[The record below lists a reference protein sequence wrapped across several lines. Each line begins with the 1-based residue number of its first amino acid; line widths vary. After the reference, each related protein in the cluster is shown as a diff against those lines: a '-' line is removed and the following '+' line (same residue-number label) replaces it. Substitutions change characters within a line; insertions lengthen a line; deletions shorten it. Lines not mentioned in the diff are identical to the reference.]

1 MYKKS
6 LFVYMFV
13 IICQFFQMYTER
25 YSLLSWKL
33 DVASHEEHISTV
45 LAICPKVFNI
55 LRH

>member
-13 IICQFFQMYTER
+13 IICQFFQIYTER